1 LGRADDERIDDIVEA
16 ASEIAAIVA
25 TGRAAW
31 ESDRVRQLAVERRLE
46 IIGESARAMT
56 EGGRAEYQDIPWSDV
71 IGLRT
76 VLAHH
81 YHRVDPDQVWTI
93 ATNDIPT
100 LLGRLD
106 RRPSRDQPR
115 PGHGAG

>member
-1 LGRADDERIDDIVEA
+1 VSRADHERIDDIVEA
-16 ASEIAAIVA
+16 ASEIVA
-25 TGRAAW
+25 DGREAW
-31 ESDRVRQLAVERRLE
+31 ENDHVRQLAVERLLE

-56 EGGRAEYQDIPWSDV
+56 DGGRAQHPEVPWSDL

-93 ATNDIPT
+93 ATGDVPA
-100 LLGRLD
+100 LLD
-106 RRPSRDQPR
+106 RFGMHRYD
-115 PGHGAG
+115 G

>member
-1 LGRADDERIDDIVEA
+1 MSRADDERIDDIVEA
-16 ASEIAAIVA
+16 ASAIAAVVA
-25 TGRAAW
+25 DGREAW
-31 ESDRVRQLAVERRLE
+31 ETDRVRQLAVERLLE

-56 EGGRAEYQDIPWSDV
+56 DGGRAEYPEAPWSDV

-93 ATNDIPT
+93 ATKDVPA
-100 LLGRLD
+100 LLD
-106 RRPSRDQPR
+106 RLGTRRSRDD
-115 PGHGAG
+115 G

>member
-1 LGRADDERIDDIVEA
+1 VSRADDERIDDIIEA
-16 ASEIAAIVA
+16 ASEIVAIVEA
-25 TGRAAW
+25 GRTAW
-31 ESDRVRQLAVERRLE
+31 ESDHVRQLAVERLLE

-56 EGGRAEYQDIPWSDV
+56 DGGRARYPEVPWSDV

-93 ATNDIPT
+93 ATKDISE
-100 LLGRLD
+100 LLD
-106 RRPSRDQPR
+106 RLGTHRSRDD
-115 PGHGAG
+115 G

>member
-1 LGRADDERIDDIVEA
+1 VSRADSERIDDIAEA
-16 ASEIAAIVA
+16 AREIAAIIAV
-25 TGRAAW
+25 GREAW
-31 ESDRVRQLAVERRLE
+31 NADRTRQLAVERLLE

-56 EGGRAEYQDIPWSDV
+56 DGGRAQHPEVPWSDL

-93 ATNDIPT
+93 ATGDVPA
-100 LLGRLD
+100 LLD
-106 RRPSRDQPR
+106 RFGMHRYD
-115 PGHGAG
+115 G

>member
-1 LGRADDERIDDIVEA
+1 
-16 ASEIAAIVA
+16 
-25 TGRAAW
+25 
-31 ESDRVRQLAVERRLE
+31 VRQLAVERLLE

-56 EGGRAEYQDIPWSDV
+56 DAARAQYPAVPWVDV

-93 ATNDIPT
+93 ASNDVPA
-100 LLGRLD
+100 LLDGLGS
-106 RRPSRDQPR
+106 RRP
-115 PGHGAG
+115 GEG

>member
-1 LGRADDERIDDIVEA
+1 VSRADDERIDDIVEA
-16 ASEIAAIVA
+16 ASEIVAIVDA
-25 TGRAAW
+25 GREEW
-31 ESDRVRQLAVERRLE
+31 ETDRVRQLAVERLLE

-56 EGGRAEYQDIPWSDV
+56 DSGRAQYPEIPWSDV

-93 ATNDIPT
+93 ATKDVPK
-100 LLGRLD
+100 LLD
-106 RRPSRDQPR
+106 RLGTRRPRGES
-115 PGHGAG
+115 

>member
-1 LGRADDERIDDIVEA
+1 VSRADDERIDDIIEA
-16 ASEIAAIVA
+16 ASEIVAIVEA
-25 TGRAAW
+25 GWTAW
-31 ESDRVRQLAVERRLE
+31 ERDHVRQLAVERLLE

-56 EGGRAEYQDIPWSDV
+56 DSGRAQHPEIPWSDV

-93 ATNDIPT
+93 ATKDVPE
-100 LLGRLD
+100 LLD
-106 RRPSRDQPR
+106 RLGPRRSRDD
-115 PGHGAG
+115 G

>member
-1 LGRADDERIDDIVEA
+1 VSRADEQRIDDIIEA
-16 ASEIAAIVA
+16 GSEIAAIVEA
-25 TGRAAW
+25 GRTAW
-31 ESDRVRQLAVERRLE
+31 GNDHVRQLAVERLLE

-56 EGGRAEYQDIPWSDV
+56 DGGRARYPDIPWSDV

-93 ATNDIPT
+93 ATKDVPA
-100 LLGRLD
+100 LLDRLGR
-106 RRPSRDQPR
+106 RRSRDDASGPL
-115 PGHGAG
+115 

>member
-1 LGRADDERIDDIVEA
+1 MSRADDQRIDDIVEA
-16 ASEIAAIVA
+16 ASEITGIVA
-25 TGRAAW
+25 DGRAAW
-31 ESDRVRQLAVERRLE
+31 NNDRVRQLAVERLLE

-56 EGGRAEYQDIPWSDV
+56 DSGRARYPDVPWTDV

-93 ATNDIPT
+93 ATTDIPA
-100 LLGRLD
+100 LRSRLGWR
-106 RRPSRDQPR
+106 
-115 PGHGAG
+115 

>member
-1 LGRADDERIDDIVEA
+1 VSRADDERIDDIVEA

-25 TGRAAW
+25 TGREAW
-31 ESDRVRQLAVERRLE
+31 ETDRVRQLAVERLLE

-56 EGGRAEYQDIPWSDV
+56 DSGRAQYPEIPWSDV

-81 YHRVDPDQVWTI
+81 YHRVDPDQVWII
-93 ATNDIPT
+93 ATKDVPK
-100 LLGRLD
+100 LLD
-106 RRPSRDQPR
+106 RLGARRPRGES
-115 PGHGAG
+115 

>member
-1 LGRADDERIDDIVEA
+1 VSRADDERIDDIVEA

-25 TGRAAW
+25 TGREAW
-31 ESDRVRQLAVERRLE
+31 ETDRVRQLAVERLLE

-56 EGGRAEYQDIPWSDV
+56 DSGRAQYPEIPWSDV

-93 ATNDIPT
+93 ATKDVPK
-100 LLGRLD
+100 LLD
-106 RRPSRDQPR
+106 RLGTRRPRGES
-115 PGHGAG
+115 